1 MCALHQYMIKYIF
14 HTSSWIP
21 WSKWALSRWAG
32 ADTLRSTPSAPSS
45 PPSDTAT
52 TTNHWPR
59 QSSAPHRP
67 ASTPPSSSRAC
78 DAALASKCGQPS
90 EYPRSA
96 CSWWRRSCPAPC
108 SHRSAPELSES
119 KSDLREK
126 SHLINQSIVRTR
138 TLDEQSNKSINQ
150 SEDTFD
156 FHSPTRQIA
165 HDQRLQF
172 AANGQELA
180 QKLALVQLV
189 EELAAITDAVFL
201 GVVREMSDFGGHQLD
216 APNRAISLGFRPVDR
231 FQHRIAALVVVH
243 RVPVQVY
250 ALHHF
255 ALRQHSL
262 PVRANPEKKR
272 WEKKFLWIR

>member
-1 MCALHQYMIKYIF
+1 MDSLNNPWQRMTFFDQHVSVKVQKINWIKIELEILIMNQTMNKSCIEKMIKYRIF
-14 HTSSWIP
+14 RASSWIS

-45 PPSDTAT
+45 PPPDTAT

-119 KSDLREK
+119 KSDLRK
-126 SHLINQSIVRTR
+126 KITSNQSINRPYTNTRWTIQQINQSIN
-138 TLDEQSNKSINQ
+138 QSSVHEHSMNNPTNQSINQ
-150 SEDTFD
+150 SSVHEHSMNNPTNQSINRKTLLTF
-156 FHSPTRQIA
+156 
-165 HDQRLQF
+165 
-172 AANGQELA
+172 
-180 QKLALVQLV
+180 
-189 EELAAITDAVFL
+189 
-201 GVVREMSDFGGHQLD
+201 
-216 APNRAISLGFRPVDR
+216 ISLPGR
-231 FQHRIAALVVVH
+231 
-243 RVPVQVY
+243 
-250 ALHHF
+250 LHTTSVSNLPQM
-255 ALRQHSL
+255 ARNLRRNSHWSNL
-262 PVRANPEKKR
+262 
-272 WEKKFLWIR
+272 